1 MGKEISVWVV
11 FGALFPP
18 ASTELG
24 AVLAAVTTVLLPV
37 LVVRGGSA
45 ERKQRKRR
53 EKGPRLLEGRRGQ
66 DEQTVFLL
74 FDPLEQLV
82 DQVDDVVP
90 VHGGFERRKQLVR
103 LGDLREHNLVGT

>member
-1 MGKEISVWVV
+1 MGG

-24 AVLAAVTTVLLPV
+24 AVLALPV
-37 LVVRGGSA
+37 LVGRGGSA

-90 VHGGFERRKQLVR
+90 VHGGLERRKQLVR
-103 LGDLREHNLVGT
+103 LGDL